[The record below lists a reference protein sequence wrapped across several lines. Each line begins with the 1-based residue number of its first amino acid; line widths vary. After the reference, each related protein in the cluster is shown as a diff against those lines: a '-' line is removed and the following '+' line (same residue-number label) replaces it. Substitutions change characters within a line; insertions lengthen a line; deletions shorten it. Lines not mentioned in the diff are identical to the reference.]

1 MPAEVVAGDETVVDA
16 VEGALDAVMEAGF
29 VVAVGVDD
37 LFDMIFFCE
46 TGEAAFFFK
55 DVCRRV
61 MQEHDELLAAV
72 AGG

>member
-29 VVAVGVDD
+29 AVAMGVDD
-37 LFDMIFFCE
+37 LFDVVFFCE
-46 TGEAAFFFK
+46 AGEAAFFFE

-61 MQEHDELLAAV
+61 MEEHDELLVAV

>member
-1 MPAEVVAGDETVVDA
+1 M
-16 VEGALDAVMEAGF
+16 EGALDAVMEAVF
-29 VVAVGVDD
+29 AVAVGVDD

-46 TGEAAFFFK
+46 TGEAAFLFE